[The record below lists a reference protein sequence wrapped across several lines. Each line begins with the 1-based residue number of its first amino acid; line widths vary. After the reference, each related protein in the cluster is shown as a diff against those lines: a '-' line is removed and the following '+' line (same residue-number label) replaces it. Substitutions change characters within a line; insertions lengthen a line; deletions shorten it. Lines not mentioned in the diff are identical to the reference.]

1 MLAIGGTEEGKNT
14 SGLFFYRKTQ
24 SRFRVVFTR
33 ECHVIGFRSK
43 LWGTGHAMCMNF
55 VVCTYYFV
63 FVHVSFDT
71 YFNFTAEQPLYL
83 VNTTHTADHAL
94 LFVLNSWPREPGM
107 LPRAIQLGRRSQK
120 SSLNGGD
127 HPATF
132 YIEMPLL

>member
-71 YFNFTAEQPLYL
+71 YFNFTEEQLLTWPTQRTRP
-83 VNTTHTADHAL
+83 TTHCSLFLIHGPGNRECCHAL
-94 LFVLNSWPREPGM
+94 FN
-107 LPRAIQLGRRSQK
+107 
-120 SSLNGGD
+120 
-127 HPATF
+127 
-132 YIEMPLL
+132 